1 MNKNKILIVIIII
14 IGLIVS
20 FPLFRGYAADITTLK
35 NRIEELEIE
44 NQAIKE
50 HYKTE
55 YELRNGLDLKARK
68 IYDAMEEKDL
78 DTLQKAVTSSAEVLE
93 DRMVFNSDNM
103 ENVYDFSYS
112 SEVPFVLRQR
122 YYELSPDKRT
132 FVTGYEIIIKG
143 AEQIP
148 VITMIF
154 TYENGKWKLSNL
166 LPE

>member
-1 MNKNKILIVIIII
+1 MHKNKALIGIII
-14 IGLIVS
+14 IGLLVS
-20 FPLFRGYAADITTLK
+20 FSLFRGNVAELTKLE
-35 NRIEELEIE
+35 NRIRELETE
-44 NQAIKE
+44 NEAIKE

-55 YELRNGLDLKARK
+55 YELRNVLDLMARE

-78 DTLQKAVTSSAEVLE
+78 DTLKKAVSNSTEVLE
-93 DRMVFNSDNM
+93 DKIVFKNDNM

-122 YYELSPDKRT
+122 YYELSPDKKN

-154 TYENGKWKLSNL
+154 SYENGKWKLSSL
-166 LPE
+166 APQ